1 MLFSERSM
9 FLRKSKFQ
17 FWTLQILLIVT
28 IIYVSTKISFV
39 FEPIFIFF
47 STIFAPILI
56 SGFLFFLLNP
66 IVKWAERL
74 KLPRGIGILL
84 IFLIFIGLLTLAG
97 SFAVP
102 AIVSQV
108 TELVNNIPKYMRD
121 IDTLLEDFAQSP
133 FLEWMIN
140 QDYVDLEEQGQNI
153 LSYLGALPGN
163 ITSSISGILG
173 VVSNTAIV
181 IVTAPFLLFYMLK
194 DGHRLPNAIVRF
206 LPKDYRD
213 EGKILLEQTGKTLT
227 DYIQGQMIV
236 ALCVGTLSY
245 IGYLIIDLPY
255 ALILALAVAVTNIIP
270 YVGPILGAAPAFIV
284 GLFHSPMT
292 ALLVVVVAIIAQQIE
307 SNVISPLVIGKS
319 LDTHPATII
328 IILLTAGN
336 LAGVLGMIL
345 AVPVYAV
352 VKTIILNIVKF
363 VQLSRENRS
372 DPPHVEIE

>member
-1 MLFSERSM
+1 M
-9 FLRKSKFQ
+9 FLRKSKLQ
-17 FWTLQILLIVT
+17 FWTLQILLVVV
-28 IIYVSTKISFV
+28 IIYVCTKISFV

-84 IFLIFIGLLTLAG
+84 IFLIFIGLMVLAG
-97 SFAVP
+97 SFAGP
-102 AIVSQV
+102 AIANQV
-108 TELVNNIPKYMRD
+108 TELVNNIPKYIRD
-121 IDTLLEDFAQSP
+121 INILLDDFAESP
-133 FLEWMIN
+133 FLEWMIK
-140 QDYVDLEEQGQNI
+140 QDYVDLEELGQNI
-153 LSYLGALPGN
+153 LSYLGALPSR
-163 ITSSISGILG
+163 ITSSISGIVG
-173 VVSNTAIV
+173 VISNTAIV
-181 IVTAPFLLFYMLK
+181 IVTVPFLLFYMLK
-194 DGHRLPNAIVRF
+194 DGHRIPNAAVRF
-206 LPKDYRD
+206 LPRDYRD
-213 EGKILLEQTGKTLT
+213 EGKVLLKETGKTLT
-227 DYIQGQMIV
+227 DYIQGQLIV

-284 GLFHSPMT
+284 ALFHTPLT
-292 ALLVVVVAIIAQQIE
+292 ALLVVVVALVAQQVE

-328 IILLTAGN
+328 IILLTAAN
-336 LAGVLGMIL
+336 LAGILGMIL

-352 VKTIILNIVKF
+352 VKTIILNMVKF
-363 VQLSRENRS
+363 VRLSRENRS
-372 DPPHVEIE
+372 DPSHVEIE

>member
-1 MLFSERSM
+1 M
-9 FLRKSKFQ
+9 RKSKFQ

-39 FEPIFIFF
+39 FEPVFILF

-84 IFLIFIGLLTLAG
+84 IFLIFIGLLALAG

-121 IDTLLEDFAQSP
+121 IDTILDDFAQSP

-140 QDYVDLEEQGQNI
+140 QDYVNLEEIGQNV

-163 ITSSISGILG
+163 ITSSISGIVG
-173 VVSNTAIV
+173 AVSNTAIV

-194 DGHRLPNAIVRF
+194 DGHKLPNAIVRF

-213 EGKILLEQTGKTLT
+213 EGKILLEETGKTLT

-270 YVGPILGAAPAFIV
+270 YVGPILGAAPALIV

-292 ALLVVVVAIIAQQIE
+292 ALLVVVVALIAQQIE

-336 LAGVLGMIL
+336 LAGILGMIL

-372 DPPHVEIE
+372 DPPQVEIE